1 MGERA
6 DVTVT
11 VVSDVDAAASVVDL
25 FGRVWATG
33 TGPLVRRELAWALA
47 ASGAYVSR
55 AVLDDTVVGASLG
68 WLGIEDGR
76 PLLHSHLTGVEPGL
90 RGTGVGLA
98 LKRHQRSWCLER
110 GIDEIRWT
118 FDPLVRRNAWFNL
131 TKLGAAV
138 VRYEVDFY
146 GPLDDSINAG
156 EESDRVVVS
165 WDLAGPAAVAAA
177 AGTLE
182 TPDADA
188 LRDDGAVVVLGADS
202 DGAPRAGDPPTAGVP
217 AVCATPAD
225 IEALRGERPDV
236 AGSWRRALRA
246 GLGSALDGG
255 WRAVGISANGW
266 YVLEP
271 PERSA

>member
-1 MGERA
+1 MAERA

-11 VVSDVDAAASVVDL
+11 VVSDVDAAASVVEV
-25 FGRVWATG
+25 FGRVWATD
-33 TGPLVRRELAWALA
+33 TGPLVRRELVWALA

-55 AVLDDTVVGASLG
+55 AVLDGTVVGASLG

-76 PLLHSHLTGVEPGL
+76 PLLHSHLTAVEPVL

-110 GIDEIRWT
+110 DIDEIRWT

-131 TKLGAAV
+131 TKLGATV

-156 EESDRVVVS
+156 EDSDRVVVS

-188 LRDDGAVVVLGADS
+188 LRHDGTVVVLGADAN
-202 DGAPRAGDPPTAGVP
+202 GAPLTGDPPAG
-217 AVCATPAD
+217 AAALCATPAD
-225 IEALRGERPDV
+225 IEALRRERPDV
-236 AGSWRRALRA
+236 ARSWRRALRA

-255 WRAVGISANGW
+255 WRAVGISDSGW

-271 PERSA
+271 PERPA